1 MENNSSYKRA
11 KERIDQTDKMLRRL
25 KIATKVMFVV
35 QAVFIVVVMVLIITA
50 IVKVV
55 F

>member
-11 KERIDQTDKMLRRL
+11 RERIDQTDKMLRRL
-25 KIATKVMFVV
+25 KIATIMFVV

-55 F
+55 L